1 MSIANGWPAP
11 CPGSGR
17 WLATTPAIADT
28 RPVQRPPFQ
37 VTREVLERL
46 SPLHR
51 LAGEAALRDG
61 RWVLVEGE
69 GPGSGAEEALP

>member
-1 MSIANGWPAP
+1 MSAANGWPAP

-17 WLATTPAIADT
+17 GQA
-28 RPVQRPPFQ
+28 PFQ
-37 VTREVLERL
+37 VTREVLDRL

-61 RWVLVEGE
+61 RWVLVDGG
-69 GPGSGAEEALP
+69 GPGNGAKGVA